1 MVQTAGY
8 LTSPAKPR
16 SDWRQPTPGAP
27 PPELNGDRPRGPRA
41 AVSRYLSS
49 VFETS
54 EDECKLAIL
63 RAVTADPPRRRV
75 LDLGCFNGAFT
86 ADLAKAARASDV
98 VGVEWLAQHADA
110 ARARGIEVA
119 ETDLNDPLP
128 FPDDAFDLV
137 HANQVIEHVRG
148 TDNFLREVARV
159 CAPGGRVLLATNN
172 MSSWHNVAS
181 LALGFQPFPNHV
193 SDEFHVGNPL
203 DPRRGLMHADI
214 GQTHVRVFTTR
225 ALQELAAVHGL
236 RTTETYVSGYY
247 PLRRRLARA
256 AVRVDARH
264 AAFMIVALKPK
275 DLS

>member
-1 MVQTAGY
+1 MN
-8 LTSPAKPR
+8 
-16 SDWRQPTPGAP
+16 GA
-27 PPELNGDRPRGPRA
+27 RPRGPKA
-41 AVSRYLSS
+41 AVARYLSS

-54 EDECKLAIL
+54 EDECKLTIL
-63 RAVTADPPRRRV
+63 DAVAADPPRERL

-86 ADLAKAARASDV
+86 ADLAKAAQATQV
-98 VGVEWLAQHADA
+98 VGVEWLPQHAA
-110 ARARGIEVA
+110 EARRRGVDVA

-214 GQTHVRVFTTR
+214 GQTHVRVFTIR
-225 ALQELAAVHGL
+225 ALKELAAVHGL
-236 RTTETYVSGYY
+236 ETTSTYVSGYY
-247 PLRRRLARA
+247 PLRRRLARGA
-256 AVRVDARH
+256 ARVDPRH
-264 AAFMIVALKPK
+264 AAFMIVALAPAE
-275 DLS
+275 SH